1 LTHAHDK
8 FLAAMFPAA
17 DPATQAEREAW
28 RARVTDGAAV
38 EHAARALLAGD
49 LGPIADSLIEA
60 GIGRPSI
67 EIEPSES
74 ALDLPPLIALHRF
87 WAARRGPGGAPPP
100 ASSIDPAELRG
111 ALGNVHRLETDAT
124 GNDYVYRVYGSAV
137 TAHAGQDWTGWT
149 IGAMTLKT
157 ETGLGIFYRA
167 LQAACALARAPVA
180 SQHNSPPWLTASS
193 WRRLTVPFLDDS
205 GAPTHFLVA
214 TVPIAF
220 RRRSVEEEAEFLR
233 RVSPRA
239 PED

>member
-1 LTHAHDK
+1 
-8 FLAAMFPAA
+8 MFPAA
-17 DPATQAEREAW
+17 DPTTPAEREAW
-28 RARVTDGAAV
+28 RARVTDDAAV
-38 EHAARALLAGD
+38 ERAARALVAGD
-49 LGPIADSLIEA
+49 MGPLADSLIGA

-67 EIEPSES
+67 EIDRPES
-74 ALDLPPLIALHRF
+74 ALDLAPLIVLHRF

-100 ASSIDPAELRG
+100 ASSIDPVELRG
-111 ALGNVHRLETDAT
+111 ALGHVHRLETDAA
-124 GNDYVYRVYGSAV
+124 GYDYIYRHYGTAV

-167 LQAACALARAPVA
+167 LHAACALARAPVA

-193 WRRLTVPFLDDS
+193 WRRLTVPFLDES

-220 RRRSVEEEAEFLR
+220 RRRSAEEEAEMLR
-233 RVSPRA
+233 RVGPRA
-239 PED
+239 PD